1 MERKTLIRSRR
12 KKWRVDRIT
21 WFDYFNVILLAL
33 LSLTFILPF
42 LTVAG
47 SSLLGYEESVR
58 RGTIRVIFPESP
70 DFACYRILLGRN
82 SAVYRGYFITILRVI
97 VGTTLNLLFTGTMSY
112 GLSKRSL
119 PGKNTLTT
127 IVFFTMLFS
136 GGLIPN
142 YLLYQLLGITNTF
155 WVMILPLLIN
165 PWWMFIMRNFFREI
179 PDSIEESALIDGAS
193 PFRIFFVIIIPLSA
207 ASFATIGMFYAV
219 MHWNAWFDAAVF
231 ITNTKLYPVQV
242 LMRNVVLS
250 ATSTDLNNE
259 VLSGFYNKPPTN
271 ALKSAMIVV
280 STLPILAIY
289 PFIQKYFVKG
299 MVVGSIKG

>member
-1 MERKTLIRSRR
+1 MEQKTLISSRR

-21 WFDYFNVILLAL
+21 WFDYFNVISAAL
-33 LSLTFILPF
+33 LSFTFIIPF
-42 LTVAG
+42 LIVIG
-47 SSLLGYEESVR
+47 SSLLGYEESVS
-58 RGTIRVIFPESP
+58 RGSIYVLFPQSP
-70 DFACYRILLGRN
+70 DFICYKILLGHG
-82 SAVYRGYFITILRVI
+82 SAVYRGYLITILRLVI
-97 VGTTLNLLFTGTMSY
+97 GTTLNLLFTGTMAY

-119 PGKNTLTT
+119 PGKGILTT

-136 GGLIPN
+136 GGLIPSF
-142 YLLYQLLGITNTF
+142 LLYQLLGISNTF
-155 WVMILPLLIN
+155 WVMILPVLIN

-193 PFRIFFVIIIPLSA
+193 PLRIFFSIIVPLSA

-219 MHWNAWFDAAVF
+219 MHWNSWFDAAIH
-231 ITNTKLYPVQV
+231 ITNPKLQPVQV
-242 LMRNVVLS
+242 LMRNVVLT

-259 VLSGFYNKPPTN
+259 IMAGIAKKPPSN

-280 STLPILAIY
+280 STLPILVVY